1 MNLKRPSPQE
11 GVPVQSEEKTHDEQS
26 RASEETVPEEREHE
40 GSTRHE
46 DRSILAHMIE
56 SNHEARSQVKK
67 ERQLQKRRHSE
78 KASRERK
85 AVHSI

>member
-1 MNLKRPSPQE
+1 M
-11 GVPVQSEEKTHDEQS
+11 QSEEKTHDEQS
-26 RASEETVPEEREHE
+26 RASDETVPEEREHE

-67 ERQLQKRRHSE
+67 KDSCKSE
-78 KASRERK
+78 GTQMKASRERK
-85 AVHSI
+85 TVHSI